1 MPTQFNLH
9 IDGSLSAKRNL
20 VYQPVHTV
28 LLVPTFRILYSSC
41 RRVSRYYFFTR
52 GVLYYSFGNRLIL
65 MYTSWPIFS
74 YWKDESNCLSFM
86 VLICLFVRVLI
97 AMFEL
102 WIRRLEVIG
111 TFWHIHFISFI
122 FLSSQNM
129 NTDVHFITKHCYVF
143 LVDCGVVYCFTV
155 NVVQVPR
162 NKEIDSDNL
171 INTSIACT
179 VVILSLKHLIY
190 G

>member
-1 MPTQFNLH
+1 
-9 IDGSLSAKRNL
+9 
-20 VYQPVHTV
+20 
-28 LLVPTFRILYSSC
+28 
-41 RRVSRYYFFTR
+41 
-52 GVLYYSFGNRLIL
+52 
-65 MYTSWPIFS
+65 
-74 YWKDESNCLSFM
+74 
-86 VLICLFVRVLI
+86 
-97 AMFEL
+97 
-102 WIRRLEVIG
+102 
-111 TFWHIHFISFI
+111 
-122 FLSSQNM
+122 M